1 MKPTAFGLRVQ
12 RLEPLQQQLSCNVQR
27 RAIAAST
34 RRSKSDHSGASS
46 PSSKV
51 LVLFLGNHGPK
62 FEGTRHNAGFA
73 VGDRTASLLGS
84 STTPQTSFPSRK
96 RWLSDVC
103 EIKELTFDY
112 IASMRGDDLIDRR
125 SDRSKQATEDNGVW
139 RPSLES
145 VNLVKPRTYMNRSG
159 LAARPALSD
168 LRLQANDR
176 NSVLVVC
183 DDLTIPLGQLRM
195 KPGGSSGGQ
204 NGLESILK
212 VTRTEEVARLRIGMG
227 KRAIG
232 GGLERVKP
240 SLALGRL
247 NAREQAL
254 FHDVSKYAAQV
265 IRIWL
270 FRGFDSAASLANILK
285 LDTQDDDDSDS

>member
-1 MKPTAFGLRVQ
+1 M
-12 RLEPLQQQLSCNVQR
+12 
-27 RAIAAST
+27 
-34 RRSKSDHSGASS
+34 
-46 PSSKV
+46 
-51 LVLFLGNHGPK
+51 
-62 FEGTRHNAGFA
+62 
-73 VGDRTASLLGS
+73 
-84 STTPQTSFPSRK
+84 
-96 RWLSDVC
+96 
-103 EIKELTFDY
+103 KELAFDY
-112 IASMRGDDLIDRR
+112 IASIRGDDLIDRR

-139 RPSLES
+139 RSSLDS
-145 VNLVKPRTYMNRSG
+145 VNLIKPRTFMNRSG

-183 DDLTIPLGQLRM
+183 DDLTIPLGKLRM

-254 FHDVSKYAAQV
+254 FHDVSKYAAQHLKHA
-265 IRIWL
+265 WL
-270 FRGFDSAASLANILK
+270 RERLGKYCLHCIGHPYLALPRV
-285 LDTQDDDDSDS
+285 